1 MKATI
6 SQIRKIERH
15 IGALES
21 VSQALY
27 ALDHPHDDY
36 VEAPYFELEAYVNG
50 ESVSFNSGDEAFED
64 SLPNTMRTLLEG
76 LRLRISTHL
85 ESLGLEIE
93 DEPTPPTRLAK
104 KKAKKRRAKKKARR
118 IRHEDGL

>member
-6 SQIRKIERH
+6 SQIRSLEGH
-15 IGALES
+15 IRSLES
-21 VSQALY
+21 VNQALY

-36 VEAPYFELEAYVNG
+36 VEAPYVEFEAYING
-50 ESVSFNSGDEAFED
+50 ESVSFNSANEMFEA
-64 SLPNTMRTLLEG
+64 SLPHTMRTLLEG

-85 ESLGLEIE
+85 EGMGLEIE
-93 DEPTPPTRLAK
+93 DEPGPPPRVVK